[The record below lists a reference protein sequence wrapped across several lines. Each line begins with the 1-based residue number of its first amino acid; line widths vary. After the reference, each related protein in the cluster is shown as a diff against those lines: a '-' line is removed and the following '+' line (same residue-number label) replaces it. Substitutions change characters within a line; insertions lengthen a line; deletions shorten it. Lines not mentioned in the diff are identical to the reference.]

1 MFQLKEQDK
10 TSEKELNEMER
21 SNLLDKELKAMVIKV
36 MIYWTQ
42 EKNGWMCKKHVHASI
57 IFMIESFL
65 G

>member
-36 MIYWTQ
+36 MIY
-42 EKNGWMCKKHVHASI
+42 
-57 IFMIESFL
+57 
-65 G
+65 